1 VSASA
6 LLPAVALLLFIVT
19 GCGSDNLGA
28 SSADEEMVF
37 HGQIYSIRGLDPAA
51 VSDAVSILS
60 IARINEGL
68 LQYSYLERPYQVEPL
83 LAQALPDVSEE
94 GLTYTF
100 KIREGIYFQDDPCFT
115 ASDGKGRELVAQ
127 DFVYSMKRIA
137 DIKNSSPGFWVFD
150 DRIIGLDAWRSET
163 RDLKH
168 PTRYDERI
176 PGLSAPD
183 RYTLQIRLKR
193 PYPQLLWVLCMHYSF
208 VVAREAVEFYGDQ
221 YINHPVGTGPYTLHE
236 WRRNYSIEFVRNPK
250 WAETGR
256 REVYPSRGASDQGEI
271 DLLNDAGKEL
281 PIIDRIV
288 EFVVSDPSTRWLMFL
303 TGRLG
308 TSGITKGNW
317 DAVMTDEK
325 RLDESLTSRGITLSS
340 APTMTLIYFGF
351 NMDDPVV
358 GPNKELRQAMA
369 YAFDTE
375 KWLSQYNFRII
386 RPNGPIPPGVAGYS
400 NRPVPYAF
408 DLQRARQLMMVAGY
422 PEGIDPKTDRRLT
435 IQVEIGNAESPEMR
449 EGVELVASFMD
460 KIGIRIVP
468 KYSTLPAF
476 FSRLERRQAQSFR
489 LSWIADYPD
498 AQNFLQLFYG
508 PNASPGPNRTNF
520 SNTEFDLLYEQFR
533 DMLDSPERSA
543 FCQRMVDIVI
553 EECPLIFLGIPL
565 DHELQQPWLKNR
577 KYHDFPYG
585 MEKYWRVDSSEMG
598 R

>member
-408 DLQRARQLMMVAGY
+408 DLPRARQLMMVAGY

>member
-1 VSASA
+1 MSASA

-83 LAQALPDVSEE
+83 LVQALPDVSEE

-533 DMLDSPERSA
+533 DMLDSAERSA

>member
-19 GCGSDNLGA
+19 GCGSDNLGT

-163 RDLKH
+163 RDPKQ

-176 PGLSAPD
+176 PGLNAPD

-271 DLLNDAGKEL
+271 DLLNDAGKEI

-308 TSGITKGNW
+308 TSGITKDNW

-585 MEKYWRVDSSEMG
+585 MEKYWRVDPSEMG

>member
-1 VSASA
+1 MSASA

-408 DLQRARQLMMVAGY
+408 DLPRARQLMMVAGY

>member
-1 VSASA
+1 MSASA

>member
-1 VSASA
+1 MSAA
-6 LLPAVALLLFIVT
+6 ILLLFVA
-19 GCGSDNLGA
+19 GCGSDTLLKSG
-28 SSADEEMVF
+28 SDDEMVF
-37 HGQIYSIRGLDPAA
+37 RGQTSTIRGLDPAA
-51 VSDAVSILS
+51 VSDAVSILA
-60 IARINEGL
+60 IARIHEGL
-68 LQYSYLERPYQVEPL
+68 LQYSCFDRPYRVEPL
-83 LAQALPDVSEE
+83 LAEALPDVSED
-94 GLTYTF
+94 GLTYSF
-100 KIREGIYFQDDPCFT
+100 KIREGIYFQDDACFT
-115 ASDGKGRELVAQ
+115 ASGGKGREVVAE

-163 RDLKH
+163 GDLKQ
-168 PTRYDERI
+168 PTRYDSKI
-176 PGLSAPD
+176 PGLTAPD

-208 VVAREAVEFYGDQ
+208 VVDRESFEYYGDQ
-221 YINHPVGTGPYTLHE
+221 LMNHPVGSGPYVLRE
-236 WRRNYSIEFVRNPK
+236 WRRNYRIEFVRNRK

-256 REVYPSRGASDQGEI
+256 REVYPSRAGSDPGEK
-271 DLLNDAGKEL
+271 DLFADEGKEIPL
-281 PIIDRIV
+281 IDRIV

-303 TGRLG
+303 TGHLG
-308 TSGITKGNW
+308 TSGITKDNW

-325 RLDESLTSRGITLSS
+325 KLDASLASRGMTLSS
-340 APTMTLIYFGF
+340 APTMTMLYFGF

-358 GPNKELRQAMA
+358 GTNKELRQAMA

-400 NRPVPYAF
+400 DRPVPYAF
-408 DLQRARQLMMVAGY
+408 DLQRARQLMMVAGF
-422 PEGIDPKTDRRLT
+422 PEGVDPGTGRRLT
-435 IQVEIGNAESPEMR
+435 IEVEIGNAESPEMR
-449 EGVELVASFMD
+449 EGVELIASFMD

-468 KYSTLPAF
+468 KYSTLPTF
-476 FSRLERRQAQSFR
+476 FTRLERRQAQTFR

-508 PNASPGPNRTNF
+508 PNASPGPNRANF
-520 SNTEFDLLYEQFR
+520 SNAEFDLLYEQLR
-533 DMLDSPERSA
+533 DMQDSPERSA

-553 EECPLIFLGIPL
+553 EECPWIFLGIPL

-585 MEKYWRVDSSEMG
+585 MEKYWRVDSSKMG
-598 R
+598 S